1 MPAGLGTPFGGR
13 TIGGVLRRESEVAYF
28 AHELSFGCPP
38 RGESDPFDDRD
49 ECALAPTRDNHRRA
63 VRPVQLELLTE
74 HSRVDVDSAFLDFQH
89 ADLGLADPFP
99 QCSEFGRQL
108 LPHFKY
114 RRQRCAVELIT
125 RQVRDLRIE
134 QPGTKLC
141 AQFRNGTGTD
151 D

>member
-1 MPAGLGTPFGGR
+1 MYVSASGARHPFPR
-13 TIGGVLRRESEVAYF
+13 PDDRALARSSAYF
-28 AHELSFGCPP
+28 RTTQFGVSST
-38 RGESDPFDDRD
+38 RESDPFDDRD
-49 ECALAPTRDNHRRA
+49 KCALAPTRDHHRRA

-74 HSRVDVDSAFLDFQH
+74 HSWVDVDSAFLDFQH
-89 ADLGLADPFP
+89 ADLGVADPFP
-99 QCSEFGRQL
+99 QCPEFGRQL

-134 QPGTKLC
+134 QPGTELC
-141 AQFRNGTGTD
+141 AQLRNGTGTD